1 MSENKEISEADMSV
15 GEHLNELRTRIVR
28 SVIVLLVLAV
38 VAFIYKGIILDV
50 IFAPM
55 QPDFITNRF
64 FDWLSGV
71 TGVDALRINSGEV
84 NIVNTKMAGQFNL
97 HIKSSIMG
105 ALIVAIPYLLWQFW
119 LFIKPALT
127 IEIQRKTR
135 YFVFQTSVWFFIG
148 LSFGYFAI
156 APLAVN
162 FLTGYDV
169 SSSIT
174 NMIDVSSYLSTVI
187 GVSFAAAIIF
197 QLPLL
202 VTLLSTIGI
211 LKAALMRRY
220 RKVAF
225 AIIIVVA
232 AIITPPDVF
241 SQVLIA
247 IPLYG
252 LYEYGITI
260 ADRIEKRKALQEIEN
275 KD

>member
-135 YFVFQTSVWFFIG
+135 YFVLQTSAWFFIG

-169 SSSIT
+169 SSMIT

>member
-105 ALIVAIPYLLWQFW
+105 ALVVAIPYLLWQFW

-135 YFVFQTSVWFFIG
+135 FFVFQTSVWFFIG

-169 SSSIT
+169 SSMIT

>member
-71 TGVDALRINSGEV
+71 TGVDAIRINSGEV

-105 ALIVAIPYLLWQFW
+105 ALVVAIPYLLWQFW

-135 YFVFQTSVWFFIG
+135 FFVFQTSVWFFIG

-169 SSSIT
+169 SSMIT